1 MTDPVR
7 AASPPARLAQQMR
20 WLARAHPHIILI
32 ATVFATFR
40 LLMPLG
46 FTSLG
51 PDIGDFIR
59 WGTLADSRLYP
70 YIDYWSEYP
79 PLLGWSII
87 GLYRLS
93 TLVPAWSQDPRF
105 WFGLVL
111 KLATALFDLGSL
123 CLVYAIALR
132 LGSRVRAVRT
142 AALFAG
148 GFITAYAAWGWLDGI
163 PLFFL
168 LLALY
173 ASLRDRPIASAIAA
187 AVGML
192 IKVVP
197 IVIVPT
203 ALRRIPNLSRR
214 AIYLIAL
221 GAIVIALMLPFLI
234 ANASYVLAFAQGTFN
249 RPTWGSIW
257 AALEGNYQFGFV
269 APVSERFSLESA
281 GVAAPGALPWPIIH
295 LAFAGLFLFLYTRR
309 IDWRDSIR
317 AVAFA
322 GLTVNLFLLW
332 SRGFSGQF
340 TVYAFPF
347 ILLLMPNRRGAWYAG
362 LLSVVWIAE
371 WPMASLTSLDGAQP
385 PNELLLLWII
395 LTRTA
400 ILIALCLEYAAILFP
415 RAAARLPRIAQA
427 ILLAG
432 WVSVVP
438 MTVVLIDTYTRTQLA
453 ADPAALAVHLIR
465 DSDSRSDKTIVFAAA
480 RIFRRLYPL
489 ARPVGDTLLLPLAEH
504 VPEDVRLAWLDELT
518 ARGPFWF
525 IADEGDAGTRAEN
538 LAAESWLSE
547 HACKV
552 NTQVA
557 GSARV
562 SRFVGMGVAPVQ
574 MSAAG
579 VFAEEIA
586 LSGARLSRTSVGP
599 GDSLCVELEWFA
611 QQAPSANYTV
621 FIHVVD
627 AQGRLMAQ
635 NDQPPQGGFT
645 PTGTWAA
652 GIAVTDKHGVLLPPD
667 LPAGEYA
674 IRVGLYRSDD
684 LSAVP
689 VTSGEQM
696 LLDATGIV
704 LAQINLAR

>member
-1 MTDPVR
+1 MTY
-7 AASPPARLAQQMR
+7 PARIVSSPARFAQR
-20 WLARAHPHIILI
+20 VRRLARGHPHFVLI
-32 ATVFATFR
+32 AIVFVTFR

-111 KLATALFDLGSL
+111 KLATALFDVGSL

-132 LGSRVRAVRT
+132 LGSRARAVRT

-173 ASLRDRPIASAIAA
+173 ASLRDRPIASACAA
-187 AVGML
+187 AVGIL

-197 IVIVPT
+197 IVIVPI

-214 AIYLIAL
+214 AMYLVAL

-234 ANASYVLAFAQGTFN
+234 ANASTVLAFVQGTFS
-249 RPTWGSIW
+249 RPTWGSFW

-281 GVAAPGALPWPIIH
+281 GVAAPGVLPWPIIH
-295 LAFAGLFLFLYTRR
+295 LAFAGLFLYLYTRR
-309 IDWRDSIR
+309 IDWRDSTQ

-322 GLTVNLFLLW
+322 GLTANLFLLW

-347 ILLLMPNRRGAWYAG
+347 ILLLLPNRRGALYAG
-362 LLSVVWIAE
+362 LLSVAWIAE
-371 WPMASLTSLDGAQP
+371 WPMALLITLDGPQTP
-385 PNELLLLWII
+385 KELLLLWII
-395 LTRTA
+395 LVRTA
-400 ILIALCLEYAAILFP
+400 ILIALCLEYAALLFP
-415 RAAARLPRIAQA
+415 RATARLSRVAA
-427 ILLAG
+427 AVLTAG
-432 WVSVVP
+432 WISVLP
-438 MTVVLIDTYTRTQLA
+438 TGIAFIDTYTRTQLA
-453 ADPAALAVHLIR
+453 ADPAAPAVYLIR
-465 DSDSRSDKTIVFAAA
+465 DGDNRPDKTIVFAAA

-489 ARPVGDTLLLPLAEH
+489 ARSTGDTLLLPLAEH
-504 VPEDVRLAWLDELT
+504 VPEDVRLAWLAEQV
-518 ARGPFWF
+518 ARGSFWF
-525 IADEGDAGTRAEN
+525 IADEGDPGTRAEN

-552 NTQVA
+552 ETQIA

-562 SRFVGMGVAPVQ
+562 SRFIGRGETPLDAQ
-574 MSAAG
+574 A
-579 VFAEEIA
+579 VFADEIA
-586 LSGARLSRTSVGP
+586 LVGARMSARSLRA
-599 GDSLCVELEWFA
+599 GDGLCVELDWQSLTQPTGDYTIFVHLID
-611 QQAPSANYTV
+611 AN
-621 FIHVVD
+621 
-627 AQGRLMAQ
+627 GRLVAQ
-635 NDQPPQGGFT
+635 NDMPPRGGFA
-645 PTGTWAA
+645 PTGGWPADSTLS
-652 GIAVTDKHGVLLPPD
+652 DPHGLTLPGDVP
-667 LPAGEYA
+667 PGEYTL
-674 IRVGLYRSDD
+674 RVGMYRSDNQ
-684 LSAVP
+684 APVP
-689 VTSGEQM
+689 VTQGNR
-696 LLDATGIV
+696 LLPDARGIV
-704 LAQINLAR
+704 LADLSVAP